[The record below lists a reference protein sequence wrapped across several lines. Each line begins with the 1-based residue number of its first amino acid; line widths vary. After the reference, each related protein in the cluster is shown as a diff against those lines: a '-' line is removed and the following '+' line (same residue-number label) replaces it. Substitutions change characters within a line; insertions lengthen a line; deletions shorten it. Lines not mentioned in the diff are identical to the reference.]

1 MSLTLSAEVSQ
12 ATSNEVSREV
22 LPDYSGNTLR
32 TLHRALIRLRALAFE
47 GTDPKTIGR
56 MLDDIEYLGVLA
68 MQSRTDDSPEHVE
81 DFRLHLQD
89 LEAKYTGF
97 GHLTVA
103 FDGWQRQSEASLERP

>member
-1 MSLTLSAEVSQ
+1 MSLTLSTEVSPD
-12 ATSNEVSREV
+12 SVSEVSGAS
-22 LPDYSGNTLR
+22 PDYAGNTLR
-32 TLHRALIRLRALAFE
+32 ILHRALIRLRVLACQ

-68 MQSRTDDSPEHVE
+68 IQSRTDDSPQHVE

-89 LEAKYTGF
+89 LEAKYEGF

-103 FDGWQRQSEASLERP
+103 FDGWQGQSKISPERQ